1 MVQYTIPWLPC
12 YWIKFVCEVE
22 DRNFTVKCKNIMYSL
37 LCFISLSASL
47 FLRRVVE
54 MILRDKKRYLIEY
67 LHEFSILTPIRCA
80 QFWSILPASD
90 VLFTKHDCLDSLFNK
105 NNLFA
110 YLQIPPMAW
119 VHLVQAVTV
128 KKEAIY
134 TRKLLNWGKL
144 RQVPG
149 KMSFQSR

>member
-1 MVQYTIPWLPC
+1 M
-12 YWIKFVCEVE
+12 
-22 DRNFTVKCKNIMYSL
+22 NFL
-37 LCFISLSASL
+37 
-47 FLRRVVE
+47 
-54 MILRDKKRYLIEY
+54 Y
-67 LHEFSILTPIRCA
+67 LHQYGVLNFD
-80 QFWSILPASD
+80 QFWLPASD
-90 VLFTKHDCLDSLFNK
+90 VLFTKHDYLDSLFNK

-110 YLQIPPMAW
+110 YLQIPLMAW

-134 TRKLLNWGKL
+134 TRKLLNRGKL